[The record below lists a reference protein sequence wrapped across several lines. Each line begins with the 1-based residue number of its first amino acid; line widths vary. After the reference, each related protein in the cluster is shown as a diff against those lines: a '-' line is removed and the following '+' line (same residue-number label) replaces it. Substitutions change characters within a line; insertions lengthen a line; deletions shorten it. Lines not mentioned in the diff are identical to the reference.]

1 MRICHCN
8 GLLTRFL
15 SPLKS
20 GLSQQCDLGNQ
31 RALMLLC
38 KQFSILD
45 GHGNFIGAQTSEAAA
60 DSVTFLFSVSFL
72 EFRFPWVPRGLNLT
86 AFSILLDSFAVV
98 ARFGRS
104 RWRLMLVVGW

>member
-1 MRICHCN
+1 MCHCD
-8 GLLTRFL
+8 GLLTEFL

-38 KQFSILD
+38 KQFGTLD
-45 GHGNFIGAQTSEAAA
+45 GHRNFIGAQSREAAA

-72 EFRFPWVPRGLNLT
+72 EFRLSSVPRGLHLT
-86 AFSILLDSFAVV
+86 AFRVLIDFFAVV